1 MNKLKLNDHRCSHC
15 CTLVNVSTTEAAGH
29 SGHHDD
35 DSCSER
41 RRSRALRQDH
51 SSSLL
56 SAFSSGSV
64 MNVAQSSMPLLVI
77 PAHSEGQLSPAA
89 LCGSTELRR
98 RRRKR
103 LSKHLFITHSHP
115 LVSQRSRVCQ
125 KYIKCCRRPSQPTD
139 RTKLLKHV
147 SAIIIYY

>member
-15 CTLVNVSTTEAAGH
+15 CMLVNVSTTEAAGH
-29 SGHHDD
+29 SGHHD
-35 DSCSER
+35 SSSSSLKRR
-41 RRSRALRQDH
+41 RRSRRALRQDH

-98 RRRKR
+98 RKR

-147 SAIIIYY
+147 SAAIFT